1 MRETGGVLVDPVLPA
16 DPFAADWEA
25 AVEALLAREPWLA
38 DETDDPTGG
47 GARGPR
53 VRRRDGCWP
62 PPGVLDEV
70 EPGPLLAALAAETD
84 LSLCRDSDLVGVVA
98 AAYRLQSWA
107 AALEVRATNVLVDR
121 CASWRGWCR
130 PGNRCPRSRCR
141 RS

>member
-1 MRETGGVLVDPVLPA
+1 MLVDPVLSA

-25 AVEALLAREPWLA
+25 ALEALLAREPWLA
-38 DETDDPTGG
+38 DEADDPTGEVLAALG
-47 GARGPR
+47 CGDEDLDA
-53 VRRRDGCWP
+53 CWP

-70 EPGPLLAALAAETD
+70 EPGPLLARWPRRRT
-84 LSLCRDSDLVGVVA
+84 CRRAGDSDLVGVVA

-107 AALEVRATNVLVDR
+107 AALEVRATNALVDR

-130 PGNRCPRSRCR
+130 PGSRCPRSRCR